1 MADSILDGDIAI
13 IKKQDVFEDGKISV
27 VIVNGDEGTLKLVK
41 ILDNGI
47 KLVPLNRRINSET
60 NEPYY
65 EDMFFTK
72 EDIEEKPVLMAGKL
86 VDLKRHY
93 Y

>member
-27 VIVNGDEGTLKLVK
+27 VIVNGDEGTLKKVK
-41 ILDNGI
+41 ITDTGI
-47 KLVPLNRRINSET
+47 ILQPLNPKYEMLVYSKKEIET
-60 NEPYY
+60 
-65 EDMFFTK
+65 
-72 EDIEEKPVLMAGKL
+72 IPVLMAGKL

-93 Y
+93 D